1 FVKNASIAENLSFGA
16 HEEQDLDLA
25 LWLSAMDQDVRQLPG
40 GLRTE
45 IGEHGVNL
53 SGGQKQRLSL
63 ARSYL
68 AASHCVL
75 LDDPLAAVDENTEDL
90 LMERLIAG
98 AWKNQTLI
106 MTSHRL
112 RHLRRFDKI
121 A

>member
-1 FVKNASIAENLSFGA
+1 TLMGEAPTIKGKIHFEGLAEHEQPIFSYASQSAFVKNASIAENLSFGA
-16 HEEQDLDLA
+16 HDEQDLDLA

-75 LDDPLAAVDENTEDL
+75 LDDPLAAVDENTED
-90 LMERLIAG
+90 
-98 AWKNQTLI
+98 
-106 MTSHRL
+106 
-112 RHLRRFDKI
+112 
-121 A
+121 